1 MRALLFLLLCN
12 LCNYIYANQGD
23 TILTLCRM
31 NIVNPKVKKEI
42 KKCIPD
48 LDKIYNNGAP
58 KDTFLI
64 SFRNINMT
72 SYFVLIKKNGQKI
85 SKYEIS
91 EKDILGYCI
100 IKKNIFIICGEDCN
114 QVKRIK
120 NDDKLNLT
128 IYDIPPVFDGYPP
141 LFVFRI
147 DKDRVLLIE
156 RFIPK
161 GNSYHIK
168 FP

>member
-1 MRALLFLLLCN
+1 MRILILIMLCN
-12 LCNYIYANQGD
+12 LCNSIYASQGD
-23 TILTLCRM
+23 TILTLYRM
-31 NIVNPKVKKEI
+31 KIVNPKVKKEI

-48 LDKIYNNGAP
+48 LMKLYDNCAP
-58 KDTFLI
+58 NDTFFV
-64 SFRNINMT
+64 SFRNINMV
-72 SYFVLIKKNGQKI
+72 SNFVLIEKNGQRI

-100 IKKNIFIICGEDCN
+100 IKKNIFIVCGDDCN

-120 NDDKLNLT
+120 KGKLNLT
-128 IYDIPPVFDGYPP
+128 IYDIPPIFDGYPP

-147 DKDRVLLIE
+147 DKDRVQLIE

>member
-1 MRALLFLLLCN
+1 MRTLLFLLLCN
-12 LCNYIYANQGD
+12 LCYNVYADYGD
-23 TILTLCRM
+23 TILSLSRI

-42 KKCIPD
+42 KKCIPE
-48 LDKIYNNGAP
+48 LKKIYNNCAP
-58 KDTFLI
+58 NDTFLI
-64 SFRNINMT
+64 SFRNINT
-72 SYFVLIKKNGQKI
+72 ASYFVLIEKNGRRI
-85 SKYEIS
+85 SKYEIT

-100 IKKNIFIICGEDCN
+100 IKKNIFIVCGEDCN

-120 NDDKLNLT
+120 SGKLNLT

-147 DKDRVLLIE
+147 DKDRVQLIE